1 MRHKLTCRLQH
12 LCHPAADLSNG
23 NKIVQATAPAVEV
36 TPQQSLAQVMV
47 ARLPVSTYL
56 PDTLP
61 PVTQLLRHQAAA
73 ISAVDATCQSGLAL
87 SSIIVAILTVFANA
101 VWSGSSSSETA

>member
-1 MRHKLTCRLQH
+1 
-12 LCHPAADLSNG
+12 
-23 NKIVQATAPAVEV
+23 
-36 TPQQSLAQVMV
+36 
-47 ARLPVSTYL
+47 
-56 PDTLP
+56 LP